1 MRGIWCKNDLCH
13 NPVCNAATSIAN
25 RITDY
30 LTLIASF
37 YIVNCRN
44 ETHEYLASSRPS
56 LLLRGA
62 DGERL
67 S

>member
-1 MRGIWCKNDLCH
+1 MRGIWCKNNLCR